1 MSLTLIG
8 KKIGMTQF
16 YDAEN
21 RLVPVTVVEVGP
33 CPVVQIKTSDTDGY
47 QAVQIGFNEK
57 KEQRVSKPLN
67 GHFKK
72 AGVTPLQHL
81 REFRCEEQGDEFK
94 VGEVLTVARF
104 SEGQKVDIIAS
115 TKGRGFQGVVKRWGF
130 AGQNDSHGSMTHRRS
145 GSIGMSQFPGHV
157 FKNKKNAGAHGNTSS
172 HDPESGDREDCGG
185 PEPDPSQ
192 GQCSRQQGWHYLCPH
207 RQKKSARRANT
218 GGYVS

>member
-157 FKNKKNAGAHGNTSS
+157 FKNKKMPGHMGTRRRTTQNLEIVKIVEDQNLILLKGSVHGNK
-172 HDPESGDREDCGG
+172 GG
-185 PEPDPSQ
+185 IIYV
-192 GQCSRQQGWHYLCPH
+192 RTA
-207 RQKKSARRANT
+207 KKVRKAS
-218 GGYVS
+218 